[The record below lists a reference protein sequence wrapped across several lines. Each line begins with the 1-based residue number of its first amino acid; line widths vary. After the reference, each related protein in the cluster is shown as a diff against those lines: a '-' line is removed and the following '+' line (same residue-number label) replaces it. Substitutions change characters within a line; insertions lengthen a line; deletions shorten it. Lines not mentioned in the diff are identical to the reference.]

1 MATNPLQKYFRQPK
15 VYISLPS
22 KGIYSR
28 EGSFDTVD
36 NMPVYAM
43 TGMDEIL
50 VKTPDALLTGEAT
63 VKIIESCCPSI
74 KDAWEVSNLDI
85 DMLLSAIRIATYGHN
100 MTVTHTCKQCETLND
115 YDVDVRNFV
124 EHFGQCEYAN
134 TIQLDELTIRL
145 RPLNYKEIT
154 DYNLRS
160 FALQRQL
167 SQGIQQNSDDEQ
179 QKLVSK
185 LFNDLA
191 GIQAEVYLQG
201 VESVEVPEGVVD
213 RKEYIKDWLAN
224 SEKSIYDAIKS
235 QIEKNRSTWQLPT
248 QKVVCPECG
257 TDGEFSI
264 DLDQSSF
271 FDNA

>member
-28 EGSFDTVD
+28 AGSFETVE

-63 VKIIESCCPSI
+63 IKIIESCCPSI

-100 MTVTHTCKQCETLND
+100 MTVTHTCKHCETLND

-124 EHFGQCEYAN
+124 EHFGQCEYDN

-167 SQGIQQNSDDEQ
+167 SQGIQQNSDDDQ

-248 QKVVCPECG
+248 QKVICPECG

-264 DLDQSSF
+264 DLDQASF